1 MIFEHVFKL
10 NRSEEVVVQEEV
22 TEVTEANGIAAPE
35 DLPLELAG
43 DYQGIGGPDA
53 VPLESDGAFEQPE
66 KLPNAYNFLTDLFM
80 APSEDTIKSFQITE
94 KKRMM

>member
-1 MIFEHVFKL
+1 M
-10 NRSEEVVVQEEV
+10 
-22 TEVTEANGIAAPE
+22 TEVEANGNVPAAPE
-35 DLPLELAG
+35 DLPLAG
-43 DYQGIGGPDA
+43 DYLGIGGPDA

-94 KKRMM
+94 KKRLM

>member
-1 MIFEHVFKL
+1 M
-10 NRSEEVVVQEEV
+10 
-22 TEVTEANGIAAPE
+22 TEANGNVLAATE
-35 DLPLELAG
+35 DLQMAN
-43 DYQGIGGPDA
+43 DYLGIGGPDA

-94 KKRMM
+94 KKRLM

>member
-1 MIFEHVFKL
+1 MHILWYLYVYVHKYHKICTISNIFGK
-10 NRSEEVVVQEEV
+10 SY
-22 TEVTEANGIAAPE
+22 IP
-35 DLPLELAG
+35 DPLS
-43 DYQGIGGPDA
+43 DYLGIGGPDA

-94 KKRMM
+94 KKRLM